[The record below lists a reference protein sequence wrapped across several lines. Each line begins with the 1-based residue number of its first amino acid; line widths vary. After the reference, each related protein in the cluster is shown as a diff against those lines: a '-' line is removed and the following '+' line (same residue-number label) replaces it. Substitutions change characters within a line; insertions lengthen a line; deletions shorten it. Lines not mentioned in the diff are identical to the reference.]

1 MPISSQESTLT
12 NHILRIVRMSNKP
25 KATVAPLSPKNPR
38 SQISFLCKSALNR
51 NAPLSKKDPRA
62 KRVISSGKRATSS
75 HAGGANLPLP
85 RALRRKGIV
94 WASTKAERTGLKSNL
109 LIVLALRL
117 WYLGSKWRERST
129 CAGRRSESMPSLS
142 LQAAPGTYIT
152 SASTVI
158 AILRTK
164 TKREI
169 IKGNVNFKLI
179 N

>member
-1 MPISSQESTLT
+1 M
-12 NHILRIVRMSNKP
+12 
-25 KATVAPLSPKNPR
+25 
-38 SQISFLCKSALNR
+38 
-51 NAPLSKKDPRA
+51 
-62 KRVISSGKRATSS
+62 
-75 HAGGANLPLP
+75 
-85 RALRRKGIV
+85 
-94 WASTKAERTGLKSNL
+94 KAERTGLKRI
-109 LIVLALRL
+109 LIFVKALRL
-117 WYLGSKWRERST
+117 RYLGSKRRERGT
-129 CAGRRSESMPSLS
+129 CAGRGCESVPSLS